1 MRGPALYGA
10 VNCIKFHLD
19 TGSQSEQWI
28 DVTYQG
34 TIVLPTE
41 TVFCRRLNFFEINFS
56 EKFFQEYHLSVNQF
70 GSRLLDLVHVHGS
83 KL

>member
-19 TGSQSEQWI
+19 TGSHSVQWI
-28 DVTYQG
+28 DVTYQD

-41 TVFCRRLNFFEINFS
+41 TVFCRRLIFL
-56 EKFFQEYHLSVNQF
+56 K
-70 GSRLLDLVHVHGS
+70 
-83 KL
+83 